1 MRKIIGVALTLGIA
15 LATVPSADARQGCGP
30 GGHRGPY
37 GHCRPNR
44 GGGDR
49 VVVAPGGA
57 LIVGRFYQGRGYWD
71 GRRYWQN
78 RYRHH
83 GGWRYR

>member
-1 MRKIIGVALTLGIA
+1 MRKIVLSLLAAGTV
-15 LATVPSADARQGCGP
+15 LATAAPAMARDGCGP

-44 GGGDR
+44 GP
-49 VVVAPGGA
+49 VYVAPAPAVRLVIGN
-57 LIVGRFYQGRGYWD
+57 YYPNRGYWD
-71 GRRYWQN
+71 GRRYYQHRDHW
-78 RYRHH
+78 R